1 MTVANSMSL
10 DQVNN
15 TKQGLP
21 SYLPPSPL
29 TPSPHHPTQLKA
41 DIASLPSPSAPPCVD
56 AKVDAVPMAAAEV
69 ISAVAEVSEI
79 PSPLASVETEGEA
92 AAEAELD
99 KGKGKSKAAL
109 QAEIAAAQAQ
119 LEALQ
124 AQMCGMS
131 DEEGEGTTEG
141 EAQC

>member
-10 DQVNN
+10 D
-15 TKQGLP
+15 
-21 SYLPPSPL
+21 
-29 TPSPHHPTQLKA
+29 QLKA
-41 DIASLPSPSAPPCVD
+41 DIASLPSPSAPTCVD

-79 PSPLASVETEGEA
+79 PSPLASVEIEGEA

>member
-10 DQVNN
+10 D
-15 TKQGLP
+15 
-21 SYLPPSPL
+21 
-29 TPSPHHPTQLKA
+29 QLKA
-41 DIASLPSPSAPPCVD
+41 DIASLPSPSAPTCVD
-56 AKVDAVPMAAAEV
+56 AKVDAAPMAAAEV

-79 PSPLASVETEGEA
+79 PSPLASVEA
-92 AAEAELD
+92 AAKAELD

>member
-1 MTVANSMSL
+1 
-10 DQVNN
+10 
-15 TKQGLP
+15 
-21 SYLPPSPL
+21 
-29 TPSPHHPTQLKA
+29 
-41 DIASLPSPSAPPCVD
+41 
-56 AKVDAVPMAAAEV
+56 MAAAEV

-79 PSPLASVETEGEA
+79 PSPLASVEA
-92 AAEAELD
+92 AAKAELD